1 MNNDDFFEISEWLKQ
16 KGVYNYQVSSL
27 LLFYLIEFSLTT
39 ERLEVHKMGMSDE
52 FLLKYF
58 NINKLKVSS
67 KDVTYKI
74 SSIKHARYS
83 LIKQRLIQVI
93 YIRHLT
99 KGFPFFNTHYY
110 MFNEKLIEEIVKHKI
125 NWATHFYEAEF
136 DGLHKT
142 WKDIKLNKEVQM
154 KQAKL
159 EIDSNDKDMKNLQKM
174 NKALSKE
181 NEHLKAK
188 IQKLEEKLKKAGKL
202 PTIVKYTIDNYGPE
216 LEKEKE
222 ILNRFNVPI
231 WSISELCKRLVK
243 VLEGDNFQNPLMTK
257 QRLNKYFDLILQ
269 FNLQEYR
276 QIPYAPKIY
285 SDAMLFEKYEQIVDC
300 LQKIKPLKPKQQ
312 ASDVEKKQKEYDK
325 QYREYLRKSKVLE
338 NTKIEDDEDEKLDE
352 SLLSDND

>member
-1 MNNDDFFEISEWLKQ
+1 MFSGDDYSKIQTFISQ
-16 KGVYNYQVSSL
+16 QTQGS
-27 LLFYLIEFSLTT
+27 
-39 ERLEVHKMGMSDE
+39 
-52 FLLKYF
+52 
-58 NINKLKVSS
+58 
-67 KDVTYKI
+67 
-74 SSIKHARYS
+74 RYS
-83 LIKQRLIQVI
+83 NCATHFLVWLIKQDLRTSKSYLEFPEHFVESHFFPDRRKKKTSYSMSTIRKARVLLVESKLIQTFYVKNKNTMFI
-93 YIRHLT
+93 HW
-99 KGFPFFNTHYY
+99 NTHYY
-110 MFNEKLIEEIVKHKI
+110 IINYKLLEQVLNRNVDKTY
-125 NWATHFYEAEF
+125 NQYCCEF

-154 KQAKL
+154 KQTKL
-159 EIDSNDKDMKNLQKM
+159 EIDSNNKDVKNLQKM

-312 ASDVEKKQKEYDK
+312 ASDVEKKQKEYNE
-325 QYREYLRKSKVLE
+325 QYQEYLRKSKVLE
-338 NTKIEDDEDEKLDE
+338 NTKIEDEEDEELDK
-352 SLLSDND
+352 SLFSDND